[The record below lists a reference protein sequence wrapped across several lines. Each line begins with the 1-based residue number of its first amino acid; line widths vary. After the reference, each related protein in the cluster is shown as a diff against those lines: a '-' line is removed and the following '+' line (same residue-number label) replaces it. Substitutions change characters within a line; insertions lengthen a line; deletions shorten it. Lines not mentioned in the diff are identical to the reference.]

1 MSHIYIPFAESTLD
15 GSFLRSTIVGGR
27 SVGMCILRVDR
38 HRTKFPLVRV
48 YARSISVIYII
59 YMSLADLYHWRLSGK
74 ILRNMFSNYEVEY
87 CMHVYIL

>member
-1 MSHIYIPFAESTLD
+1 MD

-38 HRTKFPLVRV
+38 HRAKFPLVRV

-59 YMSLADLYHWRLSGK
+59 YMSLADLYHWRLSGGV
-74 ILRNMFSNYEVEY
+74 LYA
-87 CMHVYIL
+87 CLYIIIPLN